1 MTEPKDITIAPERV
15 SSIPNDTSEV
25 ELGQWFWV
33 KSRRYNSETKVQED
47 FEWLGCVMQIG
58 SNFVEVSLPENSYS
72 GRTERVHFDQFWE
85 RLRFEPEADAVI
97 QKNIAHYRQKTAGLL
112 EEVKSL
118 TARLGI
124 SPQAALAHRSS
135 APGAENANAL
145 TVVTSTP
152 DLEGYKNELIL
163 AKKETLPGLFNAMD
177 ESNRELARW
186 MTAPSMPMK
195 ALIGPMKES
204 IEKIDGAIFN
214 ISLYAGLTEDA
225 VQCCDGEPAGFTEK
239 LRVMQRRLYMDEECL
254 LNYEA
259 GGMTLRNVED
269 FDRWLVKPENR
280 DRVLPFPRTVA
291 AFRVRRFER
300 EFSGGVGLLSAFIQM
315 QMQQEDKVTFLYVR
329 NGEQVWRIQTEM
341 DFGVKLFP
349 DAGSLEGKEMMVEM
363 FGSRVKS
370 FMPKREYEDRK
381 AAHEAAMARHKEA
394 FAAWRA
400 ENPDKHSIHGPSEPY
415 SDIRYKDFEPFDP
428 TSVYYDDASKKVN
441 AQIAAYNR
449 VGLIIQGL
457 FDRSPVLHPHPP
469 VQTWT
474 PDGFAR
480 ALELVYD
487 GSGSA
492 LYAGEKPDFEAYRRR
507 LNASIGVGSTVVG
520 QEDFWL
526 RHEAAKENRRINNGR
541 GREMHYTR
549 FRPYGDPGPGQVAQ
563 IAAIK
568 PRAGEAVFRWTKR
581 AGWRASKDTINRSV
595 AVPFDRLLNIDAYT
609 PGDYKQ
615 FFHDPRTREEY
626 LRWAPLMLAAEDW
639 HAGKAERL
647 NAAEGGNTWAR

>member
-291 AFRVRRFER
+291 A
-300 EFSGGVGLLSAFIQM
+300 
-315 QMQQEDKVTFLYVR
+315 
-329 NGEQVWRIQTEM
+329 
-341 DFGVKLFP
+341 
-349 DAGSLEGKEMMVEM
+349 
-363 FGSRVKS
+363 SR
-370 FMPKREYEDRK
+370 
-381 AAHEAAMARHKEA
+381 
-394 FAAWRA
+394 
-400 ENPDKHSIHGPSEPY
+400 
-415 SDIRYKDFEPFDP
+415 
-428 TSVYYDDASKKVN
+428 
-441 AQIAAYNR
+441 
-449 VGLIIQGL
+449 
-457 FDRSPVLHPHPP
+457 
-469 VQTWT
+469 
-474 PDGFAR
+474 
-480 ALELVYD
+480 
-487 GSGSA
+487 
-492 LYAGEKPDFEAYRRR
+492 
-507 LNASIGVGSTVVG
+507 
-520 QEDFWL
+520 
-526 RHEAAKENRRINNGR
+526 
-541 GREMHYTR
+541 
-549 FRPYGDPGPGQVAQ
+549 
-563 IAAIK
+563 
-568 PRAGEAVFRWTKR
+568 
-581 AGWRASKDTINRSV
+581 
-595 AVPFDRLLNIDAYT
+595 
-609 PGDYKQ
+609 
-615 FFHDPRTREEY
+615 
-626 LRWAPLMLAAEDW
+626 
-639 HAGKAERL
+639 
-647 NAAEGGNTWAR
+647 